1 MKQIN
6 IKPCLQAIYS
16 NWLWVSVLFLPLQS
30 EKLSMDQ
37 NVFILIFLS
46 KKSLDPISINHFET
60 MKLDISNSIYYDYNK
75 KKHEGK
81 VAVAQRRG
89 MTKNTTELFDIH
101 FIQGKL

>member
-1 MKQIN
+1 MKELN
-6 IKPCLQAIYS
+6 IKSCFQSIYS
-16 NWLWVSVLFLPLQS
+16 NWLWVCLLFLPLQS

-60 MKLDISNSIYYDYNK
+60 MKLDISNSIYCDWNK

-81 VAVAQRRG
+81 SVLTA
-89 MTKNTTELFDIH
+89 KSIS
-101 FIQGKL
+101 